1 MQSWLFVAFVVS
13 FEIQKCEFAY
23 LAVLFQDALDYSRFF
38 IISILIL
45 ESVC

>member
-1 MQSWLFVAFVVS
+1 MKSWLFVPCVVR

-23 LAVLFQDALDYSRFF
+23 LAVLFQDALDYSKFF

-45 ESVC
+45 ESDC